1 MVQLLNKVNLEIY
14 GLISEFKNVDNS
26 ISKLN
31 NLFYK
36 CKTSN
41 SKQIV
46 ETLKQ
51 LSAFSLLLAEK
62 EYRQMG
68 TSQDIDAVQ
77 RKLYSGFRAY
87 ENRSRLNNRLDMIG
101 QEILKVSKYEGI
113 LSEKEKE
120 NIARS
125 YESIAQHSLK
135 AIILIGL
142 QEQNQEQNQIKEI
155 AMQ

>member
-1 MVQLLNKVNLEIY
+1 
-14 GLISEFKNVDNS
+14 
-26 ISKLN
+26 
-31 NLFYK
+31 
-36 CKTSN
+36 
-41 SKQIV
+41 
-46 ETLKQ
+46 
-51 LSAFSLLLAEK
+51 
-62 EYRQMG
+62 MG